1 MGRIILNK
9 MHWFRKQGDS
19 PRLLSLSPIR
29 HEHQNQDG
37 RRKQEVE
44 SSNGHNSR
52 SRLVGWPIHHN
63 SKNNV
68 NLYNVE
74 GSVIIEKSDRYH
86 KLKQSS
92 SSEEKRNPILDK
104 VRTTRLS
111 CFRTSSNSSQAD
123 TSSAS
128 SICDNIITNKEIA
141 DCTCDVSVDQN
152 LCDTC
157 ASTIV
162 EPIARTF
169 CFTDKLRAMSGK
181 YLQSSTSRFLAK
193 LYKNQE
199 SPLAEST
206 PNKSA
211 SKRKNMK
218 PKLRS
223 FSYGALPGIEEF
235 QKKNLN
241 QQSEVRNEN
250 LDEEIRLLD
259 CDDTDSGILVTD
271 SNCSSFDSQSENQSQ
286 RFFGFEGSHSFED
299 GDKPML
305 PRKVSAYKSNT
316 VLVRLVK
323 NTPYEELGIVI
334 AKKSPPGQG
343 YVIAHIVEGG
353 FAHREGSLLVGDE
366 ITNVNG
372 IRFTNLTISEARQSL
387 CTQSLNVDLLVSRL
401 ISVNES
407 SNSTKEALVDYEN
420 AYVNKTLLNNKHID
434 GSHIDKFTS
443 PLLKRQHYFQKNNN
457 SKMFR
462 RAIVSYGG
470 QSKKIEASN
479 IPNQI
484 YNDPTNKNKS
494 TNIDNADNITTN
506 FCTLPRRPSS
516 SVCTFQTVVLEKGP
530 GKKSLGFS
538 IVGGR
543 DSPKGA
549 LGIFI
554 KTILINGQ
562 AAEDGRLKAGDEILA
577 VNGHVCHDISHAE
590 AVKLFKSVK
599 SGPIA
604 LHICRRVNNKQSS
617 TKAKSCSDLIQTSV
631 APVEN

>member
-1 MGRIILNK
+1 MRVLKERIILNK

-29 HEHQNQDG
+29 NEHQSQDG
-37 RRKQEVE
+37 RRKQDVE

-52 SRLVGWPIHHN
+52 SRLGWPIHHN
-63 SKNNV
+63 SKHNV

-74 GSVIIEKSDRYH
+74 GSVVLEKSDRYH
-86 KLKQSS
+86 KLKQGSS
-92 SSEEKRNPILDK
+92 NEEKRNPILGK

-123 TSSAS
+123 TSSGS
-128 SICDNIITNKEIA
+128 SVGDNMITNKEIA
-141 DCTCDVSVDQN
+141 DCTCDMSAEQN
-152 LCDTC
+152 ICDTC
-157 ASTIV
+157 ALTIV

-181 YLQSSTSRFLAK
+181 YLQSSTSKFLAK

-199 SPLAEST
+199 PPLAEST
-206 PNKSA
+206 SNKSA
-211 SKRKNMK
+211 SKRKNMN

-235 QKKNLN
+235 QKKNVD
-241 QQSEVRNEN
+241 QQSEVRNKN
-250 LDEEIRLLD
+250 LDDEIRLLD
-259 CDDTDSGILVTD
+259 GDDTDSGILVTD

-286 RFFGFEGSHSFED
+286 QFSGCGEFGFEGGHGFED
-299 GDKPML
+299 RDKPML

-353 FAHREGSLLVGDE
+353 LAHREGSLSVGDE

-372 IRFTNLTISEARQSL
+372 IRFTNLTISEARLSL

-407 SNSTKEALVDYEN
+407 SNTKKEALVDYEN
-420 AYVNKTLLNNKHID
+420 AYVNKTLLNSKHID

-479 IPNQI
+479 VPNQI
-484 YNDPTNKNKS
+484 YNEQANKTKS
-494 TNIDNADNITTN
+494 TSNDNGDNITTN

-530 GKKSLGFS
+530 GRKSLGFS

-562 AAEDGRLKAGDEILA
+562 AAEDGRLRAGDEILA

-604 LHICRRVNNKQSS
+604 LHICRRVNNKQS
-617 TKAKSCSDLIQTSV
+617 
-631 APVEN
+631 